1 MKDKKLLFIIAQISL
16 ALYVL
21 FNYFFMEGP
30 AVDFAKGFCCG
41 LSIVFNL
48 VFLIKHNRESRLAI
62 YEHSGKY

>member
-21 FNYFFMEGP
+21 VNYFFMEGP

-41 LSIVFNL
+41 LSIVFNI
-48 VFLIKHNRESRLAI
+48 VFLIMQNRENKMAI
-62 YEHSGKY
+62 YEHCGK